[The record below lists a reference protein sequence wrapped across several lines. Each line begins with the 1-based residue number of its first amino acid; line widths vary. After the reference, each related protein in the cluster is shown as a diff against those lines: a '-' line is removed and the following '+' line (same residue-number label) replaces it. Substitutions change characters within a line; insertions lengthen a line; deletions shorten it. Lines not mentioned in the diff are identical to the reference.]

1 MANSHSIRS
10 DRNHWVACRECPL
23 DQCDGLRPHDAESVR
38 YLQEFKEGEL
48 SLTRSGALLNQGAP
62 SPHIYTLLDGIMIRQ
77 VKLQDGS
84 RQIVNFMFPGD
95 LVGLQAA
102 IDQDMEHSVEA
113 LTDCR
118 LCVFPRDRFTD
129 LVTRFPRFSYD
140 VIWLA
145 AKEESALESHLVALG
160 KRNAHERVAYL
171 ALYLVQRGI
180 MTGLAEAN
188 GRARLEI
195 PITQRQIADMLGL
208 SLVHTNRT
216 MQALRQSNL
225 LHWDGDGITIED
237 MEAACDYA
245 KFDGLD
251 DKPRPF
257 L

>member
-1 MANSHSIRS
+1 MISSHPIRS
-10 DRNHWVACRECPL
+10 DRHHWVACSECPL
-23 DQCDGLRPHDAESVR
+23 QQCEGLRPHDSESER

-48 SLTRSGALLNQGAP
+48 FLARNAALLNQGGP
-62 SPHIYTLLDGIMIRQ
+62 SPHLYTVLDGVLIRQ
-77 VKLQDGS
+77 VKLDDGS

-102 IDQDMEHSVEA
+102 IDQDMAHSVQA
-113 LTDCR
+113 LTDVR
-118 LCVFPRDRFTD
+118 LCVFQRDRFTD
-129 LVTRFPRFSYD
+129 LITGFPGFAYD

-171 ALYLVQRGI
+171 AVYLVQRGL
-180 MTGLAEAN
+180 MTGLTRKD
-188 GRARLEI
+188 GKARLRI

-216 MQALRQSNL
+216 MQALRKSNL
-225 LHWDGDGITIED
+225 LHWDSDAITIED
-237 MEAACDYA
+237 MEAACDFA

-251 DKPRPF
+251 DAPRPY

>member
-1 MANSHSIRS
+1 MLSRS
-10 DRNHWVACRECPL
+10 AALL
-23 DQCDGLRPHDAESVR
+23 DQ
-38 YLQEFKEGEL
+38 
-48 SLTRSGALLNQGAP
+48 GALN
-62 SPHIYTLLDGIMIRQ
+62 PHIYTLLDGIMIRQ
-77 VKLQDGS
+77 VKLEDGG

-95 LVGLQAA
+95 LIGLQAA
-102 IDQDMEHSVEA
+102 IDQKMKHSVQA
-113 LTDCR
+113 LTDSR
-118 LCVFPRDRFTD
+118 LCVFPREKFSDI
-129 LVTRFPRFSYD
+129 VTRLPRFAYD

-145 AKEESALESHLVALG
+145 AKEESALESHIVALG

-180 MTGLAEAN
+180 MTGLAETDDK
-188 GRARLEI
+188 ARLEI
-195 PITQRQIADMLGL
+195 PVTQRQIADMLGL

-225 LHWDGDGITIED
+225 LHWDSEGITIED

-251 DKPRPF
+251 DEPRPF

>member
-1 MANSHSIRS
+1 MTSTHSIRS
-10 DRNHWVACRECPL
+10 DRNQWVPCSECPL
-23 DQCDGLRPHDAESVR
+23 EECEGLRPHDTESER

-48 SLTRSGALLNQGAP
+48 SLSRSAALLNQGAP

-77 VKLQDGS
+77 VKLEDGS

-102 IDQDMEHSVEA
+102 IDQDMQHSVEA
-113 LTDCR
+113 LTDSR
-118 LCVFPRDRFTD
+118 LCVFQRHKFTD
-129 LVTRFPRFSYD
+129 LITRFPRFAYD

-145 AKEESALESHLVALG
+145 AKEESALESHIVALG

-180 MTGLAEAN
+180 MTGLADTN
-188 GRARLEI
+188 GQARLDI
-195 PITQRQIADMLGL
+195 PVTQRQIADMLGL

-216 MQALRQSNL
+216 MQALRKSNL
-225 LHWDGDGITIED
+225 LHWDSEGITIED

-245 KFDGLD
+245 KFGGLD
-251 DKPRPF
+251 KEPRPF